1 MKENTLTILQTLE
14 SQLSHRL
21 EKLWRVFSWCSSILI
36 SITAG
41 VLAAEASPDFQITVS
56 GRISISAVV
65 VIVTIYAWAWI
76 RENLRFEKNVRDQID
91 SIFAEEI
98 NYPQLNALRPD
109 KAKFG
114 YKDVT
119 LLLGLVSLVSTWAE
133 FIIEYS

>member
-41 VLAAEASPDFQITVS
+41 VMVAEASQDFQITVS

>member
-41 VLAAEASPDFQITVS
+41 VMAAEASQDFQITVS

-133 FIIEYS
+133 FIIEFS

>member
-41 VLAAEASPDFQITVS
+41 VLAAEASQDFQITVS

-133 FIIEYS
+133 FIIEFS